1 MKTTV
6 NVQGM
11 TCQHCV
17 GSVSGALGDLPNVK
31 DVVVDLGSGDVEITS
46 DVEIPQ
52 SSIEGAVKGA
62 GYSVAPEG
70 EPGLGDN
77 LLI

>member
-1 MKTTV
+1 MITTI

-17 GSVSGALGDLPNVK
+17 ASVSDALGAVPEVQ
-31 DVVVDLGSGDVEITS
+31 DVSVDLGSGDVTLTS
-46 DVEIPQ
+46 DAELAT
-52 SSIEGAVKGA
+52 EELEAAVKDA
-62 GYSVAPEG
+62 GYSFAPDG
-70 EPGLGDN
+70 EPGLGDD

>member
-17 GSVSGALGDLPNVK
+17 GSVSGALKEVPNVQ
-31 DVVVDLGSGDVEITS
+31 DVAVDLGSGDVEITS
-46 DVEIPQ
+46 ATEIPHE
-52 SSIEGAVKGA
+52 SIEEAVKGA
-62 GYSVAPEG
+62 GYSVAPDG

>member
-6 NVQGM
+6 NVRGM

-17 GSVSGALGDLPNVK
+17 GSVSGALGEVPNVQ
-31 DVVVDLGSGDVEITS
+31 DVAVDLDSGDVTITS
-46 DVEIPQ
+46 TDEIPAE
-52 SSIEGAVKGA
+52 SIEKAVADA
-62 GYSVAPEG
+62 GYSVSPGG

>member
-17 GSVSGALGDLPNVK
+17 DSVSGALGDLPNVQ
-31 DVVVDLGSGDVEITS
+31 DVAVDLGSGDVEITS
-46 DVEIPQ
+46 DTEISRTSIDEAVE
-52 SSIEGAVKGA
+52 GA

-70 EPGLGDN
+70 DPGLGDN

>member
-1 MKTTV
+1 MITTI

-17 GSVSGALGDLPNVK
+17 ASVSEALEKVPAVQ
-31 DVVVDLGSGDVEITS
+31 DVSVDLGSGDVTLKSEA
-46 DVEIPQ
+46 ELPQ
-52 SSIEGAVKGA
+52 DELDAAVTGA
-62 GYSVAPEG
+62 GYSIAPEG